1 MSHEADYYQGRGASV
16 FQGVGTTVTWNWE
29 MADLD
34 RFMTYA
40 VTPIHANSAV
50 TVRRTTVRHHN
61 SGQITAQLVVAV
73 DPFDRGGDGVCHL
86 TFHAVR
92 VPSL

>member
-1 MSHEADYYQGRGASV
+1 MGHEADYYKARSASI
-16 FQGVGTTVTWNWE
+16 FQDFGTTVTWDWE

-40 VTPIHANSAV
+40 VTPVHANSAV

-61 SGQITAQLVVAV
+61 SGQISAQLVVSV
-73 DPFDRGGDGVCHL
+73 DPFDRGARGLCHL

-92 VPSL
+92 IPPL